1 MKSTTLQITSL
12 LIFVIFI
19 VIIAVIAGIDIYK
32 TKNNKKANFRY
43 NKAQSISAYI
53 FLLPASIL
61 AFIFVVL
68 PILYSLGFAFLDYN
82 LLKPGAMS
90 LNFFNGSFGNF
101 GILYQS
107 LVNKGDLYYA
117 IKNTVLFVICVVPLQ
132 IGLALG
138 LAMFCNRKKPGV
150 GIFKVCFFVPVV
162 ISLSVTSYLWKQILS
177 PSETGLLNSFLGIFG
192 VEPINF
198 LYEKDTAMLW
208 IVLLSA
214 WQGCGFQMLIFLSAL
229 TNIRK
234 DLYEAASLDGANNFQ
249 KFLYVTIPQL
259 KPTFLYVLITVVIGA
274 CRIMVQPMIMVGA
287 EMPHIL
293 TLSYYMYSLGY
304 TNYDVGRSSA
314 LALLMTIIIGG
325 ITLIQRKLLGEKD

>member
-32 TKNNKKANFRY
+32 TKVNKKVNFKY
-43 NKAQSISAYI
+43 NKTQSISAYI
-53 FLLPASIL
+53 VLVPASIL
-61 AFIFVVL
+61 AFIFVFL

-82 LLKPGAMS
+82 FLKPGS
-90 LNFFNGSFGNF
+90 ISINFFDGNLGNF

-107 LVNKGDLYYA
+107 LVNKGDLYHA
-117 IKNTVLFVICVVPLQ
+117 IKNTVVFVVCVVPLQ

-138 LAMFCNRKKPGV
+138 LAIFCNRKKPGV

-234 DLYEAASLDGANNFQ
+234 DLYEAASLDGANSFQ
-249 KFLYVTIPQL
+249 KFLYITIPQL
-259 KPTFLYVLITVVIGA
+259 KPTLLYVLITVVIGA

-287 EMPHIL
+287 EMQHIL

-314 LALLMTIIIGG
+314 LALVMTIVIGL
-325 ITLIQRKLLGEKD
+325 ITLLQRKFLGGED